1 MTRRAFEHLKSSGD
15 AEALLRRAGLT
26 LQGIEDP
33 QARIG
38 AESQIAFL
46 KLASEALDDPLLG
59 FHLVEPR
66 ELGLPYYVQASSET
80 LGFEIASPSP
90 DVAPVTTDA

>member
-1 MTRRAFEHLKSSGD
+1 MTRRAFEHLKSSCD

-59 FHLVEPR
+59 FHLAE
-66 ELGLPYYVQASSET
+66 S
-80 LGFEIASPSP
+80 F
-90 DVAPVTTDA
+90 